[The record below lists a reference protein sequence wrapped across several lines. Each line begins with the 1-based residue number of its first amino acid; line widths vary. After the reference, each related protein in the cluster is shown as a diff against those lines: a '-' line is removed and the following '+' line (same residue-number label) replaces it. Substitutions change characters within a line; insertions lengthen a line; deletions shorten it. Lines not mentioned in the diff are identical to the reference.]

1 MIRKRFTLII
11 LVILFVQPL
20 CPEGA
25 PRQVEARAK
34 RRRIF
39 LPLVVNDVAP
49 ARQMEAR
56 TAPQRIVE
64 LVNVQRAAAGVAP
77 LTVNAVLMN
86 EAQRFSAVQAEMGT
100 LSHGGTDSTTPG
112 QRLTAAGYIWSF
124 CGENLAAG
132 QRTADG
138 VVAYWMNSS
147 THRATLLSPEATE
160 IGIGHSI
167 RVDDPSRLM
176 NYYVME
182 VARPR

>member
-1 MIRKRFTLII
+1 MIRKRFPLII
-11 LVILFVQPL
+11 FVTLFVPAL
-20 CPEGA
+20 CAEAA
-25 PRQVEARAK
+25 PRQAKASAR
-34 RRRIF
+34 RTRIF
-39 LPLVVNDVAP
+39 LPLVRSDAAP
-49 ARQMEAR
+49 RQAEASAMR
-56 TAPQRIVE
+56 MSIVE

-77 LTVNAVLMN
+77 LKVNAILMN

-100 LSHGGTDSTTPG
+100 LSHGGIDGTTPG